1 MDNNRINIVS
11 CRERVFGKEERF
23 YLMGIAILSI
33 VFLHFYCW
41 FKGTRPWWIYF
52 FSEGQIGVDLL
63 LFLSAFGLE
72 ASIRKN
78 GWRIFYI
85 NRMKRILPVYFLFLI
100 TLFSI
105 FQHDVPLVRI
115 FVQAIGQLTGFSL
128 LKKDD
133 FFSTNFEFDWFTPAL
148 IIVYFWYPL
157 ISNGI
162 NRLLKKAI
170 GYEILLLFFLI
181 FLSLL
186 DLKVIHLPISSLLYR
201 IPIIILGAI
210 TYIHLKKEEINR
222 LFVMYI
228 IFFISGIYS
237 NQHWFLASST
247 IPIFLVVYS
256 MLRGKRPFHNTISLI
271 GRHSYEIYLAHI
283 FPVTNFLMSM
293 VFDNIYL
300 HILVTI
306 LWTVVV
312 ATIYSI
318 FQKYSMMVINNFS
331 RQ

>member
-1 MDNNRINIVS
+1 MDNNRISIVS

-23 YLMGIAILSI
+23 YLMGNAILSI

-63 LFLSAFGLE
+63 LFLSAYGLE

-78 GWRIFYI
+78 GWRAFYI
-85 NRMKRILPVYFLFLI
+85 NRMKRILPVYLLFLL

-105 FQHDVPLVRI
+105 FQNDIPLARI
-115 FVQAIGQLTGFSL
+115 IVQSIGQLTGFSL
-128 LKKDD
+128 FQKKE

-148 IIVYFWYPL
+148 IIVYFMYPL

-162 NRLLKKAI
+162 NRILKKAI
-170 GYEILLLFFLI
+170 GYEILLLFLLI
-181 FLSLL
+181 FISLL
-186 DLKVIHLPISSLLYR
+186 NLKVIHLPINSLLYR
-201 IPIIILGAI
+201 IPIIILGTI
-210 TYIHLKKEEINR
+210 TYIHLSKEEFNR
-222 LFVMYI
+222 LLVMYI

-247 IPIFLVVYS
+247 IPIFLTVYS
-256 MLRGKRPFHNTISLI
+256 MIRGERPFHNTISLL

-283 FPVTNFLMSM
+283 FPVTNFLMLM

-300 HILVTI
+300 HILVTV
-306 LWTVVV
+306 LWTTVV

-318 FQKYSMMVINNFS
+318 FQKYTMKVINKIS
-331 RQ
+331 RK

>member
-1 MDNNRINIVS
+1 MVINHIDLVS

-33 VFLHFYCW
+33 IFLHFYCW
-41 FKGTRPWWIYF
+41 YKGTRPWWINF
-52 FSEGQIGVDLL
+52 FSEGQAGVDLF
-63 LFLSAFGLE
+63 LFISAYGLE

-78 GWRIFYI
+78 GWRRFYI
-85 NRMKRILPVYFLFLI
+85 NRMKRILPVYLLFLL

-105 FQHDVPLVRI
+105 FQNNIPLGRI
-115 FVQAIGQLTGFSL
+115 IIQSIGQLTGFSL
-128 LKKDD
+128 FQNNE

-148 IIVYFWYPL
+148 IIVYLMYPL

-162 NRLLKKAI
+162 NRVLKKAI
-170 GYEILLLFFLI
+170 VYELLLLLFLI
-181 FLSLL
+181 FISLL
-186 DLKVIHLPISSLLYR
+186 DLRVIHLPITFLLYR

-210 TYIHLKKEEINR
+210 TYIHLRKEEVNR
-222 LFVMYI
+222 LLIMYI
-228 IFFISGIYS
+228 IFFISGLYS

-247 IPIFLVVYS
+247 IPIFLTVYS
-256 MLRGKRPFHNTISLI
+256 MIRGKRPFHNTISLL

-283 FPVTNFLMSM
+283 FPVTNFLMLM
-293 VFDNIYL
+293 VFNNIYL

-312 ATIYSI
+312 ATVYSK
-318 FQKYSMMVINNFS
+318 FQKYSVMVINKIS